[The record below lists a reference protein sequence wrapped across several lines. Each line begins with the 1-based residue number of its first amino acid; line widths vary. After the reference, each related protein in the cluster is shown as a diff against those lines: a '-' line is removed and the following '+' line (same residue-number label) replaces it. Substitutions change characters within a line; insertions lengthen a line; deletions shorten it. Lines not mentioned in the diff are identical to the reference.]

1 MNYRMQIQ
9 IFPVQS
15 QKICIQKIKQYLGSS
30 GVIQLELD
38 FSDIETATSYFIS
51 LDTEKSKMPKNMKLY
66 IDNSYNVEFSKYT
79 GTTELGTDKI
89 IRNIYWKW
97 NYTTDDETNE
107 WMKKELKITLDIEA
121 EQRTN

>member
-9 IFPVQS
+9 TFLVQS

-66 IDNSYNVEFSKYT
+66 IDNSYNVEFFNYT

-107 WMKKELKITLDIEA
+107 WMNKELKITLDIEA

>member
-1 MNYRMQIQ
+1 
-9 IFPVQS
+9 
-15 QKICIQKIKQYLGSS
+15 
-30 GVIQLELD
+30 
-38 FSDIETATSYFIS
+38 
-51 LDTEKSKMPKNMKLY
+51 MPKNMKLY
-66 IDNSYNVEFSKYT
+66 IDNSYNVEFFNYT